1 MADYQPLANYKRSGK
16 ITFKTSNDTNAPNMT
31 RSYVALNVYGSDE
44 SSTEGVNFTIFA
56 SLMQSMYS
64 KLSVAILPNFGPME
78 DAITYVREEP
88 YAHE

>member
-1 MADYQPLANYKRSGK
+1 MS
-16 ITFKTSNDTNAPNMT
+16 
-31 RSYVALNVYGSDE
+31 E

-64 KLSVAILPNFGPME
+64 KLSVAILQQYGPMS
-78 DAITYVREEP
+78 DTITYVREEP